1 MYKVLVVDDERMIR
15 LGIQRAIPWGSL
27 QVDEVFVAGSA
38 GEALE
43 LLKAHPID
51 LLITDISMSE
61 MTGLDLVGKIREQE
75 TDMRVIVLTGYDRF
89 DYAQQALKLS
99 VHDFLLKPVDE
110 GELEHSIQAQLA
122 LLQERRDAVTPNRAE
137 GVRQQYRLNE
147 VMEEIFNGKADSS
160 RVLQLFVEWK
170 TDPHQKMQAG
180 MVIPDRVSEE
190 DEEGR
195 IFRMRNIQ
203 NLCMD
208 MLDARHLGITF
219 MDHSGR
225 ILLVFFLQEENGDA
239 SELASELAEILQ
251 EEYAIRVRLVIGSV
265 VSGVEQLH
273 ISWNDAQNSLNNERK
288 EFQDMII
295 RNRGDRKRADIFEE
309 VFREF
314 KNALAG
320 NVADADQA
328 LHIFSR
334 FRMAVESYNLTAR
347 CTQQCC
353 FELASTMEFSCLNDS
368 GNRSEESLNALMK
381 SLNGTSR
388 ETACEVTE
396 AFLERLFSTRSGN
409 DHELIRKAK
418 AHIRES
424 LGENLSVAGLAAELY
439 VTPNYLSRLFK
450 RITGEGCNEYI
461 VCKRIEKA
469 KALLEATTMKIG
481 EIAQTV
487 GYTDMNYFSLAFK
500 KHTGMSPTKYR
511 SVLQGGEEKKTG

>member
-61 MTGLDLVGKIREQE
+61 MTGLDLIGKIREQE

-110 GELEHSIQAQLA
+110 EELEHSIQTQLA
-122 LLQERRDAVTPNRAE
+122 LLQEQRDAVTPNRAE

-239 SELASELAEILQ
+239 SELASELAEILH
-251 EEYAIRVRLVIGSV
+251 V
-265 VSGVEQLH
+265 
-273 ISWNDAQNSLNNERK
+273 DA
-288 EFQDMII
+288 F
-295 RNRGDRKRADIFEE
+295 
-309 VFREF
+309 
-314 KNALAG
+314 
-320 NVADADQA
+320 
-328 LHIFSR
+328 
-334 FRMAVESYNLTAR
+334 
-347 CTQQCC
+347 
-353 FELASTMEFSCLNDS
+353 
-368 GNRSEESLNALMK
+368 
-381 SLNGTSR
+381 
-388 ETACEVTE
+388 
-396 AFLERLFSTRSGN
+396 
-409 DHELIRKAK
+409 
-418 AHIRES
+418 
-424 LGENLSVAGLAAELY
+424 
-439 VTPNYLSRLFK
+439 
-450 RITGEGCNEYI
+450 
-461 VCKRIEKA
+461 
-469 KALLEATTMKIG
+469 
-481 EIAQTV
+481 
-487 GYTDMNYFSLAFK
+487 
-500 KHTGMSPTKYR
+500 
-511 SVLQGGEEKKTG
+511 